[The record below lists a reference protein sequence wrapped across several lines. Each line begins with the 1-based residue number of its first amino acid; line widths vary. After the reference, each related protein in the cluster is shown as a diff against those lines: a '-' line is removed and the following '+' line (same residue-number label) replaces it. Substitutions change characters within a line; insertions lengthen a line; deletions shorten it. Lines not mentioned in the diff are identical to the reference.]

1 MSTLLTAVE
10 IANCFDN
17 GGGRVVAASTTLDGE
32 CGEASPH
39 GQKWKPGVWASI
51 ASRLVFGS
59 LVRSGLL
66 PSRGMDH
73 NRDRST
79 EFGNP

>member
-1 MSTLLTAVE
+1 MHTPMAVE

-32 CGEASPH
+32 CGEVSPH

-51 ASRLVFGS
+51 ASRSTVKM
-59 LVRSGLL
+59 
-66 PSRGMDH
+66 MDSELG
-73 NRDRST
+73 RFFACQTYTFISAQIVSS
-79 EFGNP
+79 